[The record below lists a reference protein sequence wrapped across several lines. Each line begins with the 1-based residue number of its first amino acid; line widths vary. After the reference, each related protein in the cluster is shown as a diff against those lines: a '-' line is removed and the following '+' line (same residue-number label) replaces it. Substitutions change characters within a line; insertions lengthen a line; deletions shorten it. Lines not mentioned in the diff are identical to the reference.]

1 MDPCDPWLV
10 LRIFFRLKS
19 AGSLFEPS
27 AISSLCLP
35 RREKK
40 PRGLRFDSRS
50 TLKNLRIREKQF
62 THYLKPHPLV
72 QSSLHQVNQERKV
85 SDSRPQDGFLPAGG
99 LCDNISKNAAQK
111 ISSGLLIFCHEMRLK
126 VESHSAARM
135 SSAISVRAALH
146 YNLVTFWQRYPITW
160 SIQGLVEQYPQHM
173 SLHYPTEIN
182 DFFSASILHIPKRTT

>member
-99 LCDNISKNAAQK
+99 LCDNIPKNPAQK
-111 ISSGLLIFCHEMRLK
+111 YPLDFWSSAMKCVSRWNHIPQPEW
-126 VESHSAARM
+126 AARY
-135 SSAISVRAALH
+135 LWGP
-146 YNLVTFWQRYPITW
+146 LCITIW
-160 SIQGLVEQYPQHM
+160 LPSDNVIRSRDQ
-173 SLHYPTEIN
+173 SR
-182 DFFSASILHIPKRTT
+182 D